1 MTNID
6 SYMPGTTKRKKWIPP
21 ESQPLNP
28 EQPELG
34 NRGQPDPNQII
45 ADMMSGKAFD
55 PYRQQTQEAMARAE
69 ANKRAQSAG
78 YIARSGQVGQGMAGQ
93 ISGGAEQDILS
104 NRFDTMLNT
113 KMAEQQMKQAGVGM
127 YEQGR
132 MNAEQI
138 RASQE
143 AQRLEAE
150 RMATQEKQFG
160 MSLQE
165 QKDARIAQ
173 EKIQQG
179 NLDLSRAEQ
188 AALEKFRTGQMG
200 LQEKS
205 LAEQI
210 EARKQQ
216 GLMGVSE
223 LQSRERMSQ
232 QQLQSQEAMARAGR
246 YQQSEQFKL
255 SIDEQRL
262 AREAQQKLDQGRLD
276 LSREEQAA
284 LDKFRTGQLELGKQE
299 QTYKEKYGDREQML
313 AEKRADTEKLRQI
326 SDEFYQRGQID
337 LGFQKLDFDKWSFKD
352 QHALQVAAQ
361 DWLEKYQKGQ
371 LSLDQIKVKIQQQIA
386 DWETSVPKP
395 KPGDTPEPDR
405 YIYDPVTGQY
415 IENKNWIQWKK
426 THGG

>member
-1 MTNID
+1 M
-6 SYMPGTTKRKKWIPP
+6 KKKWIPP

-28 EQPELG
+28 EPEEKPVELQLG
-34 NRGQPDPNQII
+34 ERDKTADQVI
-45 ADMMSGKAFD
+45 ADMMSGKSFD
-55 PYRQQTQEAMARAE
+55 PYRAQTQEAMARAE

-78 YIARSGQVGQGMAGQ
+78 AIARSGQVGQGMAGQ
-93 ISGGAEQDILS
+93 ISGGTEQDILS

-113 KMAEQQMKQAGVGM
+113 KMAEEQMKRTGVGM

-132 MNAEQI
+132 MSEAGIAGQ
-138 RASQE
+138 RAGIE
-143 AQRLEAE
+143 
-150 RMATQEKQFG
+150 
-160 MSLQE
+160 LQ
-165 QKDARIAQ
+165 
-173 EKIQQG
+173 G
-179 NLDLSRAEQ
+179 
-188 AALEKFRTGQMG
+188 
-200 LQEKS
+200 KS
-205 LAEQI
+205 LAEQKS
-210 EARKQQ
+210 AREQSA
-216 GLMGVSE
+216 LLAASE